1 MSESVHLGAIFAGL
15 SHELGQPLNLALVN
29 VNQAEPDLCQARAA
43 VERVAQGCK
52 LFSWLASTLA
62 GEPSTEKVLRPC
74 VINKTAR
81 KLVSQHQLQVR
92 VPDDLAV
99 LAAWDALERVL
110 RGSIEYIRQHG
121 RVSSPDGA
129 MILASEVLPAA
140 ANLSA
145 PGQQGRLSG
154 SIVRLTIGTERTGQD
169 SWRHGPA
176 NGSTSYCGDFPLQ
189 AGHYELW
196 LCLLV
201 VRAHGGDLWIEE
213 SAAGTAVTSIWCK
226 APKLRGFATLSR
238 ERHRQIA
245 SLGGRMAQAKGTGHR
260 FTSEQA
266 RAAGQKGGRTVSQ
279 RVGYMSELARKGAL
293 AAGANRRGER

>member
-1 MSESVHLGAIFAGL
+1 MSESVNLGAIFAGL
-15 SHELGQPLNLALVN
+15 SHELGQPLNLALGN

-43 VERVAQGCK
+43 VEYVAQGCK

-62 GEPSTEKVLRPC
+62 GEPFAENVLRPC
-74 VINKTAR
+74 LISKTVQ
-81 KLVSQHQLQVR
+81 KLVVQNQLQVR

-110 RGSIEYIRQHG
+110 RVSIEYIRQHG
-121 RVSSPDGA
+121 HVSSPNEA
-129 MILASEVLPAA
+129 IFLASEVLPAD
-140 ANLSA
+140 ANLLP
-145 PGQQGRLSG
+145 PGQQGHLSG
-154 SIVRLTIGTERTGQD
+154 SVVRLTVGTERTGQNFWPPIP
-169 SWRHGPA
+169 S
-176 NGSTSYCGDFPLQ
+176 NGSASHGGDFFLQ

-201 VRAHGGDLWIEE
+201 VRSHGGDLWLEE
-213 SAAGTAVTSIWCK
+213 SAERTVITSLWRK

-245 SLGGRMAQAKGTGHR
+245 SLGGRTAQAKGTGHQ

-266 RAAGQKGGRTVSQ
+266 RAAGHKGGRTVSQ
-279 RVGYMSELARKGAL
+279 WAGYMSEIARKGAL
-293 AAGANRRGER
+293 AAAAKRRGGH